1 VTVLQTSLKGAA
13 DTGCQVRAL
22 DITVLAGGVGTERE
36 VSLESGKAVH
46 GALTRLGHRT
56 TLSDIRPDNL
66 AALDVPADFVFI
78 ALHGEFGEDG
88 AVQSLLDQ
96 RKLAYC
102 GSGAEA
108 SRTAMDKVASKRLF
122 EAANIPTPAYE
133 VVTPTSIGGLTA
145 RIAVPAVVKPVAS
158 GSSVDTVIAR
168 TSEGLVEAARRV
180 ADKYGRALVE
190 RYIRGP
196 ELTCGVLGDIAL
208 PVCEIRPSGE
218 FYDYHA
224 KYVADDTQYLFEL
237 DLPQLLLQRVQR
249 LSLEAHRVLRCRGFS
264 RVDWMVDERT
274 LEPYALEVNT
284 IPGFTSHSLLPKA
297 ASRIG
302 LSFDDLCQRIVELSL
317 NRADQRTKV
326 EGYGTKE

>member
-1 VTVLQTSLKGAA
+1 VTVLQTSSEKEAG
-13 DTGCQVRAL
+13 TCGKVRPL

-36 VSLESGKAVH
+36 VSLASGEAVH
-46 GALTRLGHRT
+46 AALTRMGHRT
-56 TLSDIRPDNL
+56 TLSDIGPADL
-66 AALDVPADFVFI
+66 SALDVPTDFVFI

-88 AVQSLLDQ
+88 TVQALLDRRQ
-96 RKLAYC
+96 LAYC

-133 VVTPTSIGGLTA
+133 VVTPAACIGLTA
-145 RIAVPAVVKPVAS
+145 RVAAPAVVKPVAS
-158 GSSVDTVIAR
+158 GSSVDTIIAH
-168 TSEGLVEAARRV
+168 TSERLDEAARVV
-180 ADKYGRALVE
+180 ADKYGQALVE

-196 ELTCGVLGDIAL
+196 ELTCGVLGDTAL
-208 PVCEIRPSGE
+208 PVCEIRPAGE

-237 DLPQLLLQRVQR
+237 DLPEVLLERVQR
-249 LSLEAHRVLRCRGFS
+249 LSLAAHRALGCHAFS

-274 LEPYALEVNT
+274 SEPYALEVNT

-317 NRADQRTKV
+317 NRS
-326 EGYGTKE
+326 G

>member
-1 VTVLQTSLKGAA
+1 MTVLQTSTKGAA
-13 DTGCQVRAL
+13 DTAGKVRPL

-46 GALTRLGHRT
+46 EALTRLGHRA
-56 TLSDIRPDNL
+56 TLRDIGPDNL
-66 AALDVPADFVFI
+66 AALEVPADFVFI

-88 AVQSLLDQ
+88 VVQSLLDQ

-122 EAANIPTPAYE
+122 EAADIPTPAYE
-133 VVTPTSIGGLTA
+133 VVTPRTLSGLTA
-145 RIAVPAVVKPVAS
+145 RMATPVVVKPVAS

-168 TSEGLVEAARRV
+168 TSEGLAEAAGMV
-180 ADKYGRALVE
+180 ADKYGSALVE

-196 ELTCGVLGDIAL
+196 ELTCGVVGDTAL

-224 KYVADDTQYLFEL
+224 KYIADDTQYLFEL
-237 DLPQLLLQRVQR
+237 DLPQALLRRVQR
-249 LSLEAHRVLRCRGFS
+249 LSLEAHRALGCRAFS

-274 LEPYALEVNT
+274 SEPYVLEVNT

-302 LSFDDLCQRIVELSL
+302 LSFDDLCQRMVELSL
-317 NRADQRTKV
+317 NRAD
-326 EGYGTKE
+326 